1 MNLLLNKL
9 REPSTWR
16 GITFL
21 LSAIGV
27 NLRPDL
33 TESIVTLCIAA
44 AGTIEVVRNERKTDT
59 K

>member
-33 TESIVTLCIAA
+33 TESIITLGIAA
-44 AGTIEVVRNERKTDT
+44 AGTIEVVRKERKTET